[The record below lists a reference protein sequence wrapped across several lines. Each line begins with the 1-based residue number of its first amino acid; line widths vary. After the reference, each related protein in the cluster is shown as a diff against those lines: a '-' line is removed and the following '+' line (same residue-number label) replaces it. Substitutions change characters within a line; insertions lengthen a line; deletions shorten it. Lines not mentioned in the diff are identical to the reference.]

1 MGRVLL
7 YSEDG
12 GSTFLRNSCVLFPKI
27 NDFIMSQKRNFEFR
41 SSVYAAGNQVYVE
54 DVFAVD
60 RFYCVLS

>member
-1 MGRVLL
+1 
-7 YSEDG
+7 
-12 GSTFLRNSCVLFPKI
+12 
-27 NDFIMSQKRNFEFR
+27 MSQKRNFEFR